1 MAIKLK
7 SSNGENKITKTN
19 GKTNWIITLII
30 VTLLGILSVGMCL
43 SYPIIEKNAKAY
55 DNNYSLF
62 NNSNLREEINRTN
75 YAIYY
80 DFLERKANDAGEE
93 LVPADSF
100 FTLKRDNFNK
110 EDSYYEEA
118 KKEDRIT
125 LNDSVNSMILN
136 LNNLVNLKVY
146 ALDENG
152 DLVYTNEKNPWV
164 LEGIAKQ
171 YSDMNTADISSKYRF
186 CVTLKYDDRGKLT
199 IGEIYGEDEYKV
211 KQALSSSRNNYID
224 RYMHLNNEY
233 EAKPIENITFVY
245 AVPNT
250 LQAGDELYYSEL
262 NRDDYAIIDASSI
275 FILVGVIISTILALI
290 VPFRY
295 SKDTLWFNKFLK
307 MPLELFFIIAS
318 CALPIIVESGQIII
332 GPTLSGEFLSVLK
345 NADIWYLDSIAYILN
360 ILFWIFIYG
369 GIFFGVTY
377 IKNIFDMGF
386 KKYLKEQVLIYRFKE
401 VIFAG
406 IRRISRYIKGIDLNK
421 KSDKVL
427 VILLGIN
434 FVIVSILCS
443 VWFFGIF
450 GVILYSAVLFYF
462 ARKYVHK
469 WKNDYNKLLEK
480 TKEIAGGNLDSKT
493 DEDCGFFNPIR
504 DELNNI
510 QRGFKAAVEEEVKSQ
525 RMKTELISN
534 VSHDLKTPLTSIIAY
549 VDLLKREEDEEKRK
563 DYLDTLDKKSQRLK
577 YLIEDLFEVSKATSG
592 NVSLNIMNVDIS
604 YLMKQAII
612 ELDDKISEAGLDIR
626 LAMPEHKVILPLD
639 SQRTYRVFENL
650 IINVVKYALPNSR
663 VYVELKDR
671 IEDVEVTIKNIS
683 ADEITFNVNEISDRF
698 VRGDKSRNTE
708 GSGLGLAIVKSFV
721 ELQGGKFNI
730 EVDGDLFKAIINF
743 KKN

>member
-1 MAIKLK
+1 MAIKSK
-7 SSNGENKITKTN
+7 SSNLENKIIKTD
-19 GKTNWIITLII
+19 GKINWIITLII

-43 SYPIIEKNAKAY
+43 SYPIIEKNSKAY
-55 DNNYSLF
+55 DDSNYSLF
-62 NNSNLREEINRTN
+62 NNGNLTREIKNTN

-80 DFLERKANDAGEE
+80 DSLEKKANDAGEE
-93 LVPADSF
+93 LIPGKSF
-100 FTLKRDNFNK
+100 FTLKRENINK
-110 EDSYYEEA
+110 ENSYYDEA
-118 KKEDRIT
+118 KNEDIVE
-125 LNDSVNSMILN
+125 LNESVKRMILD

-164 LEGIAKQ
+164 LEGLAKN
-171 YSDMNTADISSKYRF
+171 YPMGNSDVSSKYRF
-186 CVTLKYDDRGKLT
+186 SVTLKYDDRGKLT
-199 IGEIYGEDEYKV
+199 IGDIYGEDEYRV
-211 KQALSSSRNNYID
+211 KQSLISNNGYFED
-224 RYMHLNNEY
+224 NVHLNNEY
-233 EAKPIENITFVY
+233 DAKPIENMTFVY

-250 LQAGDELYYSEL
+250 LEVGDNLYYNEL
-262 NRDDYAIIDASSI
+262 NRDDYAIRDASSI
-275 FILVGVIISTILALI
+275 FVLVGVIISALLALI
-290 VPFRY
+290 IPFKY
-295 SKDTLWFNKFLK
+295 SKDTLWINKLLK
-307 MPLELFFIIAS
+307 MPLELFLIIAF
-318 CALPIIVESGQIII
+318 CAIPIIVESGSLIIAQ
-332 GPTLSGEFLSVLK
+332 TLNGDLLNVLK
-345 NADIWYLDSIAYILN
+345 SADIWYLDSIEYILN

-386 KKYLKEQVLIYRFKE
+386 KKYLREQVLIYRFKE

-406 IRRISRYIKGIDLNK
+406 IRKISRYIKGIDLNK

-427 VILLGIN
+427 VILIGIN
-434 FVIVSILCS
+434 FILVSLLCL

-450 GVILYSAVLFYF
+450 GVILYSAALLYF
-462 ARKYVHK
+462 GRKYVNK

-480 TKEIAGGNLDSKT
+480 TKEIASGNLDSKT
-493 DEDCGFFNPIR
+493 DEDCGFFNPMR

-510 QRGFKAAVEEEVKSQ
+510 QKGFKAAVEEEVKSQ

-549 VDLLKREEDEEKRK
+549 VDLLKGEEDEEKRK

-612 ELDDKISEAGLDIR
+612 ELDDKISEAGLDVR
-626 LAMPEHKVILPLD
+626 LSMPEHKVILPLD

-650 IINVVKYALPNSR
+650 IVNVVKYALPNSR
-663 VYVELKDR
+663 VYVELQDR
-671 IEDVEVTIKNIS
+671 ESDVEITIKNIS
-683 ADEITFNVNEISDRF
+683 AEEITFNVNEISDRF

-721 ELQGGKFNI
+721 ELQGGRFNI
-730 EVDGDLFKAIINF
+730 EVDGDLFKSIINF

>member
-43 SYPIIEKNAKAY
+43 SYPIIEKNAQNY
-55 DNNYSLF
+55 DENYSVF
-62 NNSNLREEINRTN
+62 NNNNLTEEIKTTN

-80 DFLERKANDAGEE
+80 DFLEKKANDAGEE

-100 FTLKRDNFNK
+100 FTLKRENYSKNDG
-110 EDSYYEEA
+110 YYEEA
-118 KKEDRIT
+118 KKEDRII
-125 LNDSVNSMILN
+125 LNDYVNSMILN

-152 DLVYTNEKNPWV
+152 DLVYTNEKNPWL
-164 LEGIAKQ
+164 LEGIAKN
-171 YSDMNTADISSKYRF
+171 YSVGNSDISSKYSF

-199 IGEIYGEDEYKV
+199 IGDIYGEDEYKV
-211 KQALSSSRNNYID
+211 KQALSSSRNSYIERHNY
-224 RYMHLNNEY
+224 LNNEY
-233 EAKPIENITFVY
+233 EAKPIENMTFVY
-245 AVPNT
+245 AVPNK

-262 NRDDYAIIDASSI
+262 NRSGYAVRDASI
-275 FILVGVIISTILALI
+275 PFILIGLAVAALLALI
-290 VPFRY
+290 MPFKY
-295 SKDTLWFNKFLK
+295 TKDTLWFKHLLK
-307 MPLELFFIIAS
+307 MPLEIYLIIAS
-318 CALPIIVESGQIII
+318 CAIPLIAESGSLIIE
-332 GPTLSGEFLSVLK
+332 PTINGDILNILK
-345 NADIWYLDSIAYILN
+345 NANMWYLDSIEYILN

-369 GIFFGVTY
+369 GIFFGITY

-386 KKYLKEQVLIYRFKE
+386 KKYLKEQVLVYRFKE

-406 IRRISRYIKGIDLNK
+406 IRKISRYIKGIDLNK

-427 VILLGIN
+427 LILLGIN

-462 ARKYVHK
+462 ARKYVNK

-480 TKEIAGGNLDSKT
+480 TKEIANGNLDSKT
-493 DEDCGFFNPIR
+493 DEDCGFFNPMR

-510 QRGFKAAVEEEVKSQ
+510 QKGFKAAVEEEVKSQ

-549 VDLLKREEDEEKRK
+549 VDLLKGEEDEEKRK
-563 DYLDTLDKKSQRLK
+563 DYLETLDKKSQRLK

-626 LAMPEHKVILPLD
+626 LSMPEHKVILPLD

-663 VYVELKDR
+663 VYVELQDK
-671 IEDVEVTIKNIS
+671 ENDVEVTIKNIS

>member
-43 SYPIIEKNAKAY
+43 SYPIIEKNAQNY
-55 DNNYSLF
+55 DENYSVF
-62 NNSNLREEINRTN
+62 NNNNLTEEIKTTN

-80 DFLERKANDAGEE
+80 DFLEKKANDAGEE

-100 FTLKRDNFNK
+100 FTLKRENYSKNDG
-110 EDSYYEEA
+110 YYEEA
-118 KKEDRIT
+118 KKEDRII
-125 LNDSVNSMILN
+125 LNDYVNSMILN

-152 DLVYTNEKNPWV
+152 DLVYTNEKNPWL
-164 LEGIAKQ
+164 LEGIAKN
-171 YSDMNTADISSKYRF
+171 YSVGNSDISSKYSF

-199 IGEIYGEDEYKV
+199 IGDIYGEDEYKV
-211 KQALSSSRNNYID
+211 KQALSSSRNSYIERHNY
-224 RYMHLNNEY
+224 LNNEY
-233 EAKPIENITFVY
+233 EAKPIENMTFVY
-245 AVPNT
+245 AVPNK

-262 NRDDYAIIDASSI
+262 NRSGYAVRDASVP
-275 FILVGVIISTILALI
+275 FILIGLAVAALLALI
-290 VPFRY
+290 MPFKY
-295 SKDTLWFNKFLK
+295 TKDTLWFKHLLK
-307 MPLELFFIIAS
+307 MPLEIYLIIAS
-318 CALPIIVESGQIII
+318 CAIPLIAESGSLIIE
-332 GPTLSGEFLSVLK
+332 PTINGDILNILK
-345 NADIWYLDSIAYILN
+345 NANMWYLDSIEYILN

-386 KKYLKEQVLIYRFKE
+386 KKYLKEQVLVYRFKE

-406 IRRISRYIKGIDLNK
+406 IRKISRYIKGIDLNK

-462 ARKYVHK
+462 ARKYVNK

-480 TKEIAGGNLDSKT
+480 TKEIANGNLDSKT
-493 DEDCGFFNPIR
+493 DEDCGFFNPMR

-510 QRGFKAAVEEEVKSQ
+510 QKGFKAAVQEEVKSQ

-549 VDLLKREEDEEKRK
+549 VDLLKGEEDEEKRK

-626 LAMPEHKVILPLD
+626 LSMPDHKVILPLD

-663 VYVELKDR
+663 VYVELQDK
-671 IEDVEVTIKNIS
+671 ENDVEVTIKNIS

>member
-43 SYPIIEKNAKAY
+43 SYPIIEKNAQNY
-55 DNNYSLF
+55 DENYSVF
-62 NNSNLREEINRTN
+62 NNNNLTEEIKTTN

-80 DFLERKANDAGEE
+80 DFLEKKANDAGEE

-100 FTLKRDNFNK
+100 FTLKRENYSKNDG
-110 EDSYYEEA
+110 YYEEA
-118 KKEDRIT
+118 KKEDRII
-125 LNDSVNSMILN
+125 LNDYVNSMILN

-152 DLVYTNEKNPWV
+152 DLVYTNEKNPWL
-164 LEGIAKQ
+164 LEGIAKN
-171 YSDMNTADISSKYRF
+171 YSVGNSDISSKYSF

-199 IGEIYGEDEYKV
+199 IGDIYGEDEYKV
-211 KQALSSSRNNYID
+211 KQALSSSRNSYIERHNY
-224 RYMHLNNEY
+224 LNNEY
-233 EAKPIENITFVY
+233 EAKPIENMTFVY
-245 AVPNT
+245 AVPNK

-262 NRDDYAIIDASSI
+262 NRSGYAVRDASVP
-275 FILVGVIISTILALI
+275 FILIGLAVAALLALI
-290 VPFRY
+290 MPFKY
-295 SKDTLWFNKFLK
+295 TKDTLWFKHLLK
-307 MPLELFFIIAS
+307 MPLEIYLIIAS
-318 CALPIIVESGQIII
+318 CAIPLIAESGTLIIE
-332 GPTLSGEFLSVLK
+332 PTINGDILNILK
-345 NADIWYLDSIAYILN
+345 NANMWYLDSIEYILN

-369 GIFFGVTY
+369 GIFFGITY

-386 KKYLKEQVLIYRFKE
+386 KKYLKEQVLVYRFKE

-406 IRRISRYIKGIDLNK
+406 IRKISRYIKGIDLNK

-462 ARKYVHK
+462 ARKYVNK

-480 TKEIAGGNLDSKT
+480 TKEIANGNLDSKT
-493 DEDCGFFNPIR
+493 DEDCGFFNPMR

-510 QRGFKAAVEEEVKSQ
+510 QKGFKAAVQEEVKSQ

-549 VDLLKREEDEEKRK
+549 VDLLKGEEDEEKRK
-563 DYLDTLDKKSQRLK
+563 DYLETLDKKSQRLK

-626 LAMPEHKVILPLD
+626 LSMPEHKVILPLD

-663 VYVELKDR
+663 VYVELQDK
-671 IEDVEVTIKNIS
+671 ENDVEVTIKNIS

-743 KKN
+743 NKN

>member
-43 SYPIIEKNAKAY
+43 SYPIIEKNAQNY
-55 DNNYSLF
+55 DENYSVF
-62 NNSNLREEINRTN
+62 NNNNLTEEIKTTN

-80 DFLERKANDAGEE
+80 DFLEKKANDAGEE

-100 FTLKRDNFNK
+100 FTLKRENYSKNDG
-110 EDSYYEEA
+110 YYEEA
-118 KKEDRIT
+118 KKEDRII
-125 LNDSVNSMILN
+125 LNDYVNSMILN

-152 DLVYTNEKNPWV
+152 DLVYTNEKNPWL
-164 LEGIAKQ
+164 LEGIAKN
-171 YSDMNTADISSKYRF
+171 YSVGNSDISSKYSF

-199 IGEIYGEDEYKV
+199 IGDIYGEDEYKV
-211 KQALSSSRNNYID
+211 KQALSSSRNSYIERHNY
-224 RYMHLNNEY
+224 LNNEY
-233 EAKPIENITFVY
+233 EAKPIENMTFVY
-245 AVPNT
+245 AVPNK

-262 NRDDYAIIDASSI
+262 NRSGYAVRDASI
-275 FILVGVIISTILALI
+275 PFILIGLAVAALLALI
-290 VPFRY
+290 MPFKY
-295 SKDTLWFNKFLK
+295 TKDTLWFKHLLK
-307 MPLELFFIIAS
+307 MPLEIYLIIAS
-318 CALPIIVESGQIII
+318 CAIPLIAESGSLIIE
-332 GPTLSGEFLSVLK
+332 PTINGDILNILK
-345 NADIWYLDSIAYILN
+345 NANMWYLDSIEYILN
-360 ILFWIFIYG
+360 ILFWILIYG

-386 KKYLKEQVLIYRFKE
+386 KKYLKEHVLVYRFKE
-401 VIFAG
+401 VIFAV
-406 IRRISRYIKGIDLNK
+406 IRKISRYIKGIDLNK

-462 ARKYVHK
+462 ARKYVNK

-480 TKEIAGGNLDSKT
+480 TKEIANGNLDSKT
-493 DEDCGFFNPIR
+493 DEDCGFFNPMR

-510 QRGFKAAVEEEVKSQ
+510 QKGFKAAVEEEVKSQ

-549 VDLLKREEDEEKRK
+549 VDLLKGEEDEEKRK

-626 LAMPEHKVILPLD
+626 LSMPDHKVILPLD

-663 VYVELKDR
+663 VYVELQDK
-671 IEDVEVTIKNIS
+671 ENDVEVTIKNIS

>member
-43 SYPIIEKNAKAY
+43 SYPIIEKNAQNY
-55 DNNYSLF
+55 DENYSVF
-62 NNSNLREEINRTN
+62 NNNNLTEEIKTTN

-80 DFLERKANDAGEE
+80 DFLEKKANDAGEE
-93 LVPADSF
+93 LVPADGF
-100 FTLKRDNFNK
+100 FTLKRENYSKNDG
-110 EDSYYEEA
+110 YYEEA
-118 KKEDRIT
+118 KKEDRII
-125 LNDSVNSMILN
+125 LNDYVNSMILN

-152 DLVYTNEKNPWV
+152 DLVYTNEKNPWL
-164 LEGIAKQ
+164 LEGIAKN
-171 YSDMNTADISSKYRF
+171 YSVGNSDISSKYSF

-199 IGEIYGEDEYKV
+199 IGDIYGEDEYKV
-211 KQALSSSRNNYID
+211 KQALSSSRNSYIERHNY
-224 RYMHLNNEY
+224 LNNEY
-233 EAKPIENITFVY
+233 EAKPIENMTFVY
-245 AVPNT
+245 AVPNK

-262 NRDDYAIIDASSI
+262 NRSGYAVRDASVP
-275 FILVGVIISTILALI
+275 FILIGLAVAALLALI
-290 VPFRY
+290 MPFKY
-295 SKDTLWFNKFLK
+295 TKDTLWFKHLLK
-307 MPLELFFIIAS
+307 MPLEIYLIIAS
-318 CALPIIVESGQIII
+318 CAIPLIAESGSLIIE
-332 GPTLSGEFLSVLK
+332 PTINGDILNILK
-345 NADIWYLDSIAYILN
+345 NANMWYLDSIEYILN

-369 GIFFGVTY
+369 GIFFGITY

-386 KKYLKEQVLIYRFKE
+386 KKYLKEQVLVYRFKE

-406 IRRISRYIKGIDLNK
+406 IRKISRYIKGIDLNK
-421 KSDKVL
+421 KSDKAL

-462 ARKYVHK
+462 ARKYVNK

-480 TKEIAGGNLDSKT
+480 TKEIANGNLDSKT

-510 QRGFKAAVEEEVKSQ
+510 QKGFKAAVEEEVKSQ

-549 VDLLKREEDEEKRK
+549 VDLLKGEEDEEKRK
-563 DYLDTLDKKSQRLK
+563 DYLETLDKKSQRLK

-626 LAMPEHKVILPLD
+626 LSMPEHKVILPLD

-663 VYVELKDR
+663 VYVELQDK
-671 IEDVEVTIKNIS
+671 ENDVEVTIKNIS

-721 ELQGGKFNI
+721 ELQGGRFNI

>member
-43 SYPIIEKNAKAY
+43 SYPIIEKNAQNY
-55 DNNYSLF
+55 DENYSVF
-62 NNSNLREEINRTN
+62 NNNNLTEEIKTTN

-80 DFLERKANDAGEE
+80 DFLEKKANDAGEE

-100 FTLKRDNFNK
+100 FTLKRENYSKNDG
-110 EDSYYEEA
+110 YYEEA
-118 KKEDRIT
+118 KKEDRII
-125 LNDSVNSMILN
+125 LNDYVNSMILN

-152 DLVYTNEKNPWV
+152 DLVYTNEKNPWL
-164 LEGIAKQ
+164 LEGIAKN
-171 YSDMNTADISSKYRF
+171 YSVGNSDISSKYSF

-199 IGEIYGEDEYKV
+199 IGDIYGEDEYKV
-211 KQALSSSRNNYID
+211 KQALSSSRNSYIERHNY
-224 RYMHLNNEY
+224 LNNEY
-233 EAKPIENITFVY
+233 EAKPIENMTFVY
-245 AVPNT
+245 AVPNK
-250 LQAGDELYYSEL
+250 LQVGDELYYSEL
-262 NRDDYAIIDASSI
+262 NRSGYAVRDASVP
-275 FILVGVIISTILALI
+275 FILIGLAVAALLALI
-290 VPFRY
+290 MPFKY
-295 SKDTLWFNKFLK
+295 TKDTLWFKHLLK
-307 MPLELFFIIAS
+307 MPLEIYLIIAS
-318 CALPIIVESGQIII
+318 CAIPLIAESGSLIIE
-332 GPTLSGEFLSVLK
+332 PTINGDILNILK
-345 NADIWYLDSIAYILN
+345 NANMWYLDSIEYILN

-386 KKYLKEQVLIYRFKE
+386 KKYLKEQVLVYRFKE

-406 IRRISRYIKGIDLNK
+406 IRKISRYIKGIDLNK

-462 ARKYVHK
+462 ARKYVNK

-480 TKEIAGGNLDSKT
+480 TKEIANGNLDSKT
-493 DEDCGFFNPIR
+493 DEDCGFFNPMR

-510 QRGFKAAVEEEVKSQ
+510 QKGFKAAVQEEVKSQ

-549 VDLLKREEDEEKRK
+549 VDLLKGEEDEEKRK
-563 DYLDTLDKKSQRLK
+563 DYLETLDKKSQRLK

-612 ELDDKISEAGLDIR
+612 ELDDKISEAGLDLR
-626 LAMPEHKVILPLD
+626 LSMPDHKVILPLD

-663 VYVELKDR
+663 VYVELQDK
-671 IEDVEVTIKNIS
+671 ENDVEVTIKNIS

>member
-43 SYPIIEKNAKAY
+43 SYPIIEKNSKVY
-55 DNNYSLF
+55 DNDYSLF
-62 NNSNLREEINRTN
+62 DNSNLREEINRTN
-75 YAIYY
+75 YAVYY

-93 LVPADSF
+93 LVPGESF
-100 FTLKRDNFNK
+100 FTMKRENIN
-110 EDSYYEEA
+110 EENSNYNGA
-118 KKEDRIT
+118 KKQDIED
-125 LNDSVNSMILN
+125 LNESVERMILD

-146 ALDENG
+146 AIDENG

-199 IGEIYGEDEYKV
+199 IGDIYGEDEYRV
-211 KQALSSSRNNYID
+211 KQSLSSDRAYNG

-233 EAKPIENITFVY
+233 EAKPIENMTFVY

-275 FILVGVIISTILALI
+275 FILVGVVISAILALI
-290 VPFRY
+290 VPFKY
-295 SKDTLWFNKFLK
+295 SKDTLWFNKLLK
-307 MPLELFFIIAS
+307 MPLELFLIIAS

-345 NADIWYLDSIAYILN
+345 NADIWYLDSIEYILN

-369 GIFFGVTY
+369 GIFFVVTY

-401 VIFAG
+401 VIFAA

-480 TKEIAGGNLDSKT
+480 TQEIASGNLDSKT

-577 YLIEDLFEVSKATSG
+577 YLIEDLFEVSKANSG
-592 NVSLNIMNVDIS
+592 NVTLNIMNVDIS

-626 LAMPEHKVILPLD
+626 LSMPEHKVILPLD

-663 VYVELKDR
+663 VYVELQDR
-671 IEDVEVTIKNIS
+671 REDVEVTIKNIS

>member
-43 SYPIIEKNAKAY
+43 SYPIIEKNAQNY
-55 DNNYSLF
+55 DENYSVF
-62 NNSNLREEINRTN
+62 NNNNLTEEIKTTN

-80 DFLERKANDAGEE
+80 DFLEKKANDAGEE

-100 FTLKRDNFNK
+100 FTLKRENYSKNDG
-110 EDSYYEEA
+110 YYEEA
-118 KKEDRIT
+118 KKEDRII
-125 LNDSVNSMILN
+125 LNDYVNSMILN

-152 DLVYTNEKNPWV
+152 DLVYTNEKNPWL
-164 LEGIAKQ
+164 LEGIAKN
-171 YSDMNTADISSKYRF
+171 YSVGNSDISSKYSF

-199 IGEIYGEDEYKV
+199 IGDIYGEDEYKV
-211 KQALSSSRNNYID
+211 KQALSSSRNSYIERHNY
-224 RYMHLNNEY
+224 LNNEY
-233 EAKPIENITFVY
+233 EAKPIENMTFVY
-245 AVPNT
+245 AVPNK

-262 NRDDYAIIDASSI
+262 NRSGYAVRDASVP
-275 FILVGVIISTILALI
+275 FILIGLAVAALLALI
-290 VPFRY
+290 MPFKY
-295 SKDTLWFNKFLK
+295 TKDTLWFKHLLK
-307 MPLELFFIIAS
+307 MPLEIYLIIAS
-318 CALPIIVESGQIII
+318 CAIPLIAESGSLIIE
-332 GPTLSGEFLSVLK
+332 PTINGDILNILK
-345 NADIWYLDSIAYILN
+345 NANMWYLDSIEYILN

-386 KKYLKEQVLIYRFKE
+386 KKYLKEQVLVYRFKE

-406 IRRISRYIKGIDLNK
+406 IRKISRYIKGIDLNK

-462 ARKYVHK
+462 ARKYVNK

-480 TKEIAGGNLDSKT
+480 TKEIANGNLDSKT
-493 DEDCGFFNPIR
+493 DEDCGFFNPMR

-510 QRGFKAAVEEEVKSQ
+510 QKGFKAAVEEEVKSQ

-549 VDLLKREEDEEKRK
+549 VDLLKGEEDEEKRK

-626 LAMPEHKVILPLD
+626 LSMPDHKVILPLD

-663 VYVELKDR
+663 VYVELQDK
-671 IEDVEVTIKNIS
+671 ENDVEVTIKNIS

>member
-1 MAIKLK
+1 MAIKSK
-7 SSNGENKITKTN
+7 SSNLENKIVKTN
-19 GKTNWIITLII
+19 RKTNWIITLII

-43 SYPIIEKNAKAY
+43 SYPIIEKNSKAY
-55 DNNYSLF
+55 DSHYSLF
-62 NNSNLREEINRTN
+62 DNGNITGEINRTS

-80 DFLERKANDAGEE
+80 DSLEKKANDAGEE

-110 EDSYYEEA
+110 EDNYYEEA

-146 ALDENG
+146 AIDENG

-186 CVTLKYDDRGKLT
+186 SVTLKYDDRGKLT
-199 IGEIYGEDEYKV
+199 IGDIYGEDEYRV
-211 KQALSSSRNNYID
+211 KQSLSSD
-224 RYMHLNNEY
+224 RAYNGIYMNLNNEY
-233 EAKPIENITFVY
+233 DLKPIENMTFVY

-250 LQAGDELYYSEL
+250 LEAGDNLYYNEL
-262 NRDDYAIIDASSI
+262 NRDDYAVRDASGI
-275 FILVGVIISTILALI
+275 FILVGVIISAILALV
-290 VPFRY
+290 VPFKY
-295 SKDTLWFNKFLK
+295 SKDTLWFNKLLK
-307 MPLELFFIIAS
+307 MPLELFLIIAS
-318 CALPIIVESGQIII
+318 CALPIIVESGSLII

-377 IKNIFDMGF
+377 IKNIFNMGF

-401 VIFAG
+401 LIFAG
-406 IRRISRYIKGIDLNK
+406 IRKISRYIKGIDLNK

-450 GVILYSAVLFYF
+450 GVILYSAALFYF

-480 TKEIAGGNLDSKT
+480 TKEIASGNLDSKT
-493 DEDCGFFNPIR
+493 DEDCGFFNPMR

-510 QRGFKAAVEEEVKSQ
+510 QKGFKAAVEEEVKSQ

-549 VDLLKREEDEEKRK
+549 VDLLKGEEDEEKRK
-563 DYLDTLDKKSQRLK
+563 SYLETLDKKSQRLK

-592 NVSLNIMNVDIS
+592 NVSLNIINVDIS
-604 YLMKQAII
+604 YLMKQAIV
-612 ELDDKISEAGLDIR
+612 ELDDKISEAGLDVR
-626 LAMPEHKVILPLD
+626 LSMPENKLILPLD
-639 SQRTYRVFENL
+639 SQRTYRIFENL

-663 VYVELKDR
+663 VYIELKDR
-671 IEDVEVTIKNIS
+671 EDNAEITIKNIS

>member
-1 MAIKLK
+1 MAIKSK
-7 SSNGENKITKTN
+7 SSNLENKIIKTD

-43 SYPIIEKNAKAY
+43 SYPIIEKNSRAY
-55 DNNYSLF
+55 DDSNYSLF
-62 NNSNLREEINRTN
+62 NNGNLTREIKNTN

-80 DFLERKANDAGEE
+80 DSLEKKANDAGEE
-93 LVPADSF
+93 LVPGESF
-100 FTLKRDNFNK
+100 FTLKRENINK
-110 EDSYYEEA
+110 ENSRYDEA
-118 KKEDRIT
+118 KKEDIVD
-125 LNDSVNSMILN
+125 LNESVEKMILD

-164 LEGIAKQ
+164 LEGLAKN
-171 YSDMNTADISSKYRF
+171 YTMGNSDVSSKYRF

-199 IGEIYGEDEYKV
+199 IGDIYGEDEYRV
-211 KQALSSSRNNYID
+211 KQSLISNNGY
-224 RYMHLNNEY
+224 YENYTHLNNEY
-233 EAKPIENITFVY
+233 DAKPIENMTFVY

-250 LQAGDELYYSEL
+250 LEVGDNLYYNEL
-262 NRDDYAIIDASSI
+262 SRDDYAIRDASGI
-275 FILVGVIISTILALI
+275 FVLVGVIISALLALI
-290 VPFRY
+290 IPFKY
-295 SKDTLWFNKFLK
+295 SKDTLWINKLLK
-307 MPLELFFIIAS
+307 MPLELFLIIAS
-318 CALPIIVESGQIII
+318 CAIPIIVESGSLIIAQ
-332 GPTLSGEFLSVLK
+332 TLNGDLLNVLK
-345 NADIWYLDSIAYILN
+345 SADIWYLDSIAYILN

-369 GIFFGVTY
+369 GIFFGITY

-386 KKYLKEQVLIYRFKE
+386 KKYLREQVLIYRFKE

-406 IRRISRYIKGIDLNK
+406 IRKISRYIKGIDLNK

-427 VILLGIN
+427 VILIGIN
-434 FVIVSILCS
+434 FILVSLLCL

-450 GVILYSAVLFYF
+450 GVILYSAALLYF
-462 ARKYVHK
+462 GRKYVNK

-480 TKEIAGGNLDSKT
+480 TKEIASGNLDSKT
-493 DEDCGFFNPIR
+493 DEDCGFFNPMR

-510 QRGFKAAVEEEVKSQ
+510 QKGFKAAVEEEVKSQ

-549 VDLLKREEDEEKRK
+549 VDLLKGEDDEEKRK

-612 ELDDKISEAGLDIR
+612 ELDDKISEAGLDVR
-626 LAMPEHKVILPLD
+626 LSMPEHKVILPLD

-650 IINVVKYALPNSR
+650 IVNVVKYALPNSR
-663 VYVELKDR
+663 VYVELQDR
-671 IEDVEVTIKNIS
+671 ESDIEITIKNIS
-683 ADEITFNVNEISDRF
+683 AEEITFNVNEISDRF

-721 ELQGGKFNI
+721 ELQGGRFNI
-730 EVDGDLFKAIINF
+730 EVDGDLFKSIINF